1 MSFFV
6 TAPIINLLK
15 TSKKNL
21 NTLKKKH
28 NITIHDIAKSINI
41 SASTVSRAL
50 NNNPSISKKTKEKV
64 WDIAKAMGYF
74 PNLPEYMKNQKNQLF
89 FFVDNLNKKSNHEFI
104 STTQKQLFK
113 NNIEVFIQLIETE
126 KDLIE
131 VLETTK
137 LTWVISLLSDTVLTK
152 NAYPYFKEKN
162 IHLITVNQSSSSIA
176 TLSVLPDF
184 YNGAQIATNHLLN
197 QRVKHIV
204 LIIDDCNSQVNNNI
218 EQGFTSS
225 FANNNATY
233 QIVKTKLD
241 HKNLT
246 YLFEEFMNNESFIDG
261 FICCDNLVACQ
272 LTSFLKSKNIRIPK
286 DTMIVSFG
294 NESYINYLNPGISTV
309 EYSSENMGKTIA
321 QQLVKII
328 NEDKE
333 LLENKLLIE
342 PLKLVIRGSSS
353 TKV

>member
-1 MSFFV
+1 M
-6 TAPIINLLK
+6 
-15 TSKKNL
+15 

-104 STTQKQLFK
+104 STTQKHLLK

-137 LTWVISLLSDTVLTK
+137 LTWVISLLSDTILTK
-152 NAYPYFKEKN
+152 NVYPYFKEKN
-162 IHLITVNQSSSSIA
+162 IHLTTVNQSSSSIA

-184 YNGAQIATNHLLN
+184 YNGVQIATNHLLN
-197 QRVKHIV
+197 QSVKHIV
-204 LIIDDCNSQVNNNI
+204 LIIDDCNSQINNDI
-218 EQGFTSS
+218 EQGFASTL
-225 FANNNATY
+225 ADNNYVTH
-233 QIVKTKLD
+233 QIAKTKLD
-241 HKNLT
+241 HRNLI
-246 YLFEEFMNNESFIDG
+246 YLFEEFMNIKPFVDG
-261 FICCDNLVACQ
+261 FVCCDNLVACQ
-272 LTSFLKSKNIRIPK
+272 LVSFLKSKNIRIPK

-309 EYSSENMGKTIA
+309 EYSSKNMGKTIA

-328 NEDKE
+328 NEGEEKS
-333 LLENKLLIE
+333 LNNKLFVE

-353 TKV
+353 TKG